1 MIHPSAE
8 TPAEHDLRRLRTLY
22 RALGDETRLRM
33 IGLLAE
39 VGPMPVNKL
48 SQEVGMSQP
57 LISWHLRI
65 LRLAGI
71 VDTQRQGRTVICRLR
86 TDAFEELHDAEARL
100 IARHDRHREHGR
112 RAGERGRCPLAASTR
127 HRCGA
132 ADRSSRRG

>member
-1 MIHPSAE
+1 MIHPSTE

-22 RALGDETRLRM
+22 RALGYETRLRM

-48 SQEVGMSQP
+48 SVEVGMSQP

-86 TDAFEELHDAEARL
+86 TDAFEELHEAEGRL
-100 IARHDRHREHGR
+100 VGGT
-112 RAGERGRCPLAASTR
+112 AGVALGTTAAGTVPDV
-127 HRCGA
+127 H
-132 ADRSSRRG
+132 